1 MEENKYKDVLKGI
14 IEIIRNAEH
23 SDIGFASICTYIG
36 DHCPEL
42 GESEDE
48 QTRKQLL
55 DLVHRYTL
63 APYSDRHRWV
73 AYLEK
78 LKDFDKQLEQAYKN
92 SDEVQ
97 YNRGYR
103 AAMEEMEKQDK
114 QTADCPQ
121 NHQDVNHPNGCI
133 TMEDFSGGEGFY
145 KLNIEY
151 LNKRQ
156 VEEIEETVR
165 TWNKGTDCE
174 LCTSKDHC
182 ISIEEQEK
190 IKDGNSIDPHF
201 GKPITITKMVNDFAN
216 GELQPSLLEIDAYRR
231 GISDIL
237 EKQGEQ
243 SKEVTYTHEV
253 ETGNGNIKA
262 LVTEKVQLP
271 KFKVGDF
278 IVNDYCMGR
287 VAEITNDAYLL
298 DTGQGIPFS
307 CEHNAHLW
315 SISDAK
321 DGDVLYSPCCKLLWI
336 YKDEKTCYV
345 GSNLN
350 YNSGSIVINKSVCI
364 PTDVIPATKEQREL
378 LFQKIKEAGYE
389 WNPATKLS
397 HKEVTMKS
405 DKDSK
410 LSEEDEDVIYALETI
425 LDILIDPE
433 ACIGLDEVQGVKNET
448 MKSWLKSI
456 KDRIQPKPK
465 QVGWSEE
472 DEENLHLVLEC
483 FTVGQLG
490 VAYCKVSDWLDS
502 IKQRLS

>member
-1 MEENKYKDVLKGI
+1 MEENKYKDILKGI
-14 IEIIRNAEH
+14 VEIIQNAEH

-78 LKDFDKQLEQAYKN
+78 LKDFDKQL
-92 SDEVQ
+92 
-97 YNRGYR
+97 
-103 AAMEEMEKQDK
+103 
-114 QTADCPQ
+114 
-121 NHQDVNHPNGCI
+121 
-133 TMEDFSGGEGFY
+133 
-145 KLNIEY
+145 
-151 LNKRQ
+151 
-156 VEEIEETVR
+156 
-165 TWNKGTDCE
+165 
-174 LCTSKDHC
+174 
-182 ISIEEQEK
+182 
-190 IKDGNSIDPHF
+190 
-201 GKPITITKMVNDFAN
+201 
-216 GELQPSLLEIDAYRR
+216 
-231 GISDIL
+231 L

-287 VAEITNDAYLL
+287 VVEITNDAYLL

-321 DGDVLYSPCCKLLWI
+321 DGDVLAI
-336 YKDEKTCYV
+336 DEIPVIFKRLV
-345 GSNLN
+345 KGSN
-350 YNSGSIVINKSVCI
+350 SIEHIDTYCRLEDGVEQWEFRSSFKAFRVDGA
-364 PTDVIPATKEQREL
+364 DVTPATKEQREL
-378 LFQKIKEAGYE
+378 LSRKMKEAGYE

-397 HKEVTMKS
+397 HKEVTKKS
-405 DKDSK
+405 EQEWT
-410 LSEEDEDVIYALETI
+410 EEDDELLGDVIT
-425 LDILIDPE
+425 
-433 ACIGLDEVQGVKNET
+433 ACHEYYGDFEPWPKIN
-448 MKSWLKSI
+448 SWLKSLEQ
-456 KDRIQPKPK
+456 RMTWKPTGEQINALEW
-465 QVGWSEE
+465 QVNNTA
-472 DEENLHLVLEC
+472 ENSWQCRNSKELLE
-483 FTVGQLG
+483 QL
-490 VAYCKVSDWLDS
+490 K
-502 IKQRLS
+502 RLL